1 MKSKLS
7 VLDDPTPTT
16 ATESVPPTA
25 ESAPPRDLF
34 DDLAKLR
41 LDQNFVETA
50 GIRKLLVTIP
60 VRKPHPQDYFRVHP
74 SSDYRANVALIELRD
89 DRELYLLTAEMVG
102 ELPGEFMMST
112 VCTAINRQGVVFLFP
127 VRLPA
132 PDGKILQW
140 HRSAAQAAELATKK
154 WVRMRANLSLGAY
167 DIFEAA
173 ASIPDP
179 TWPELSLNEIFRIAF
194 RDRLITDPDHV
205 VIKRLRGLA

>member
-1 MKSKLS
+1 PHYYYLGRRS
-7 VLDDPTPTT
+7 T
-16 ATESVPPTA
+16 AQRQT
-25 ESAPPRDLF
+25 
-34 DDLAKLR
+34 
-41 LDQNFVETA
+41 
-50 GIRKLLVTIP
+50 
-60 VRKPHPQDYFRVHP
+60 
-74 SSDYRANVALIELRD
+74 VALIELLD
-89 DRELYLLTAEMVG
+89 DRDLYLLTAEMVG

-154 WVRMRANLSLGAY
+154 WVRMRANLSIGPY